1 MPAIRMVA
9 DRYRADA
16 ACFDDEQKYLHL
28 RARGRLR
35 ARTVHALGTCHA
47 PVLFGPY
54 FSPHLICAHRCSKN
68 YIFGGM
74 GVTDS
79 VGIGK
84 FHAWS
89 FCQLAL
95 ELIDAEAFFNL
106 KNDDFWCA
114 HDSAN

>member
-1 MPAIRMVA
+1 M
-9 DRYRADA
+9 
-16 ACFDDEQKYLHL
+16 L
-28 RARGRLR
+28 
-35 ARTVHALGTCHA
+35 
-47 PVLFGPY
+47 
-54 FSPHLICAHRCSKN
+54 N

-74 GVTDS
+74 SVTDS
-79 VGIGK
+79 VGIGE

-95 ELIDAEAFFNL
+95 GLIDAEAFFNL